1 MSYLT
6 WIFKNELKGTTSNLS
21 AMTRKLSFTKG
32 EGSKP
37 KSGLGQTKK
46 VGSSPMSK
54 TIKKRSP
61 GTKLKGGVSIGRTS
75 MFRNNNGLRVRKVS
89 QIYVWPL

>member
-1 MSYLT
+1 
-6 WIFKNELKGTTSNLS
+6 
-21 AMTRKLSFTKG
+21 MTRKLSFTKG

-61 GTKLKGGVSIGRTS
+61 GTKLKGGISIGRTS

-89 QIYVWPL
+89 QIYVLPL